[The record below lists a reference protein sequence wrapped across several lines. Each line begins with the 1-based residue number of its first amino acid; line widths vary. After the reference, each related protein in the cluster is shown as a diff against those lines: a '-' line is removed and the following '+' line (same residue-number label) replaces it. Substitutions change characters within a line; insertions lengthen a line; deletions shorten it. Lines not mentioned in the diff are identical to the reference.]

1 MSALSRT
8 ALLTAHAR
16 LTTSRTPSQ
25 LSLLPKARSFTTYSN
40 SRLPFASLALAKRRS
55 SPIVEGQV
63 QQTFTF
69 SRLTLRR
76 QSILAPPLQQQYYRL
91 LPCSEIRL
99 FHSSS
104 SNHHNNSM
112 AASSQRSPT
121 AGSGTLQTLKPNVV
135 ERYWNDI
142 AAHFR
147 EPGFST
153 FDKERSSLAIKD
165 PEFMRKLL
173 TTAISDYPGQGD
185 IVPSVITKS
194 CCDLFSSLDKQ
205 GKTEFLKLLAK
216 DFGVLQEDVVRSANQ
231 YVNYAQ
237 QDPGS
242 KALLRAEQLLRHA
255 IVPGHSKF
263 FDRVSRLPGGLKFL
277 IDLRA
282 DLLSIIAENR
292 QDIYLS
298 ALNESLREKMQAW
311 FVGFLD
317 LQRLT
322 WQSPAVLLEKVTQYE
337 AVHKFKD
344 FQDLKR
350 RVGPGRRV
358 FALMNKSMADEPL
371 VFVQVALVESLSD
384 NVQQILND
392 PSPGH
397 ANPAETVKC
406 AIFYSITTQVG
417 LSGIELGNFLIKRV
431 VRSLQVEF
439 PQIQTFSTLSPI
451 PGFRKWMDQNINLG
465 KKLLLPS
472 EEALVKQVYERNS
485 TSTNLASAEDQ
496 FKALL
501 KDPALIEQSNH
512 QMLEELRP
520 VLTRLCARYLLVEK
534 RRHLAL
540 DPVANFHLRNG
551 ACAHRL
557 NWLGDSSEKGMKE
570 SFGMMVNYL
579 YALDH
584 IEMNNQQYLQDGTIT
599 VSAADEDG
607 GGFYSVVLDSVPLT
621 QSRGTSK
628 NANEI
633 HIAGEGHERS
643 EAVNRLAKPA
653 HPGWDDV
660 EEEEFA
666 GELVGLDGGVK
677 FRLVKVVTA

>member
-1 MSALSRT
+1 
-8 ALLTAHAR
+8 
-16 LTTSRTPSQ
+16 
-25 LSLLPKARSFTTYSN
+25 
-40 SRLPFASLALAKRRS
+40 
-55 SPIVEGQV
+55 
-63 QQTFTF
+63 
-69 SRLTLRR
+69 
-76 QSILAPPLQQQYYRL
+76 
-91 LPCSEIRL
+91 
-99 FHSSS
+99 
-104 SNHHNNSM
+104 M
-112 AASSQRSPT
+112 AASSQRPPAPGT
-121 AGSGTLQTLKPNVV
+121 GSLQALKPTVV

-153 FDKERSSLAIKD
+153 FNKERSSMAIKD

-173 TTAISDYPGQGD
+173 TTAISNHPGQGD
-185 IVPSVITKS
+185 LVPSVIAKC

-205 GKTEFLKLLAK
+205 GKTEFLKLLAR

-231 YVNYAQ
+231 YVSAAQ

-242 KALLRAEQLLRHA
+242 KALMRAEQLLRHA

-282 DLLSIIAENR
+282 DLLSILPDNR

-298 ALNESLREKMQAW
+298 ALNESLKQKLQAW

-317 LQRLT
+317 LERLT

-350 RVGPGRRV
+350 RVGPGRRM
-358 FALMNKSMADEPL
+358 FALMNKNMPDEPL
-371 VFVQVALVESLSD
+371 VFVHVALVETLSD
-384 NVQQILND
+384 NVQRILND
-392 PSPGH
+392 PSPRH
-397 ANPAETVKC
+397 VNPAETVKC

-439 PQIQTFSTLSPI
+439 PQIQTFSTLSPV
-451 PGFRKWMDQNINLG
+451 PGFRKWIDQNIGLG
-465 KKLLLPS
+465 KKLLLPN
-472 EEALVKQVYERNS
+472 EEALVQQVYALNAS
-485 TSTNLASAEDQ
+485 NKQLGSAEDQ

-501 KDPALIEQSNH
+501 KDPALVGEADH
-512 QMLEELRP
+512 TMLETLRP
-520 VLTRLCARYLLVEK
+520 ILTRLCARYLLVEK

-557 NWLGDSSEKGMKE
+557 NWLGDVSEKGLKE

-607 GGFYSVVLDSVPLT
+607 GGLYSVVQESVPLT
-621 QSRGTSK
+621 TGADGAGGLGK
-628 NANEI
+628 KDKEI
-633 HIAGEGHERS
+633 HNAGEGREAS
-643 EAVNRLAKPA
+643 EEAWNRLAKPA
-653 HPGWDDV
+653 PPEW
-660 EEEEFA
+660 EEGDEEALA
-666 GELVGLDGGVK
+666 GELVGLEGGVK

>member
-1 MSALSRT
+1 
-8 ALLTAHAR
+8 
-16 LTTSRTPSQ
+16 
-25 LSLLPKARSFTTYSN
+25 
-40 SRLPFASLALAKRRS
+40 
-55 SPIVEGQV
+55 
-63 QQTFTF
+63 
-69 SRLTLRR
+69 
-76 QSILAPPLQQQYYRL
+76 
-91 LPCSEIRL
+91 
-99 FHSSS
+99 
-104 SNHHNNSM
+104 M
-112 AASSQRSPT
+112 AASSQRPPAPG
-121 AGSGTLQTLKPNVV
+121 AGSLQALKPTVV

-153 FDKERSSLAIKD
+153 FDKERSSMAIKD

-173 TTAISDYPGQGD
+173 TTAISNHPGQGD
-185 IVPSVITKS
+185 LVPSVIAKC
-194 CCDLFSSLDKQ
+194 CCDLFCSLDKQ
-205 GKTEFLKLLAK
+205 GKTEFLKLLAR
-216 DFGVLQEDVVRSANQ
+216 DFGVLQEDVIRSANQ
-231 YVNYAQ
+231 YTSAAQ

-242 KALLRAEQLLRHA
+242 KALMRAEQLLRHA

-282 DLLSIIAENR
+282 DLLNILADNR

-298 ALNESLREKMQAW
+298 ALNESLKEKLQAW

-322 WQSPAVLLEKVTQYE
+322 WQSPAVLLEKVTQHE

-350 RVGPGRRV
+350 RVGPGRRM
-358 FALMNKSMADEPL
+358 FALMNKNMPDEPL
-371 VFVQVALVESLSD
+371 VFVHVALVETLSD
-384 NVQQILND
+384 NVQRILND
-392 PSPGH
+392 PNPAH
-397 ANPAETVKC
+397 VDPAETVKC
-406 AIFYSITTQVG
+406 AIFYSITTQIG

-439 PQIQTFSTLSPI
+439 PQIETFSTLSPI
-451 PGFRKWMDQNINLG
+451 PGFRRWIDQNIGLG
-465 KKLLLPS
+465 KRLLLPA
-472 EEALVKQVYERNS
+472 EEPLVQQVFK
-485 TSTNLASAEDQ
+485 ASALGSSRIESTEDQ

-501 KDPALIEQSNH
+501 KDPALVGQTDH
-512 QMLEELRP
+512 MMLEELRP
-520 VLTRLCARYLLVEK
+520 ILTRLCARYLLVEK

-557 NWLGDSSEKGMKE
+557 NWLGDVSDKGLKE

-607 GGFYSVVLDSVPLT
+607 GGLYTVVQESVPLLT
-621 QSRGTSK
+621 NNNTGGASDAVGGIRREKKTVAK
-628 NANEI
+628 EI
-633 HIAGEGHERS
+633 HNAGEGREAS
-643 EAVNRLAKPA
+643 EEAWNRLAKPA
-653 HPGWDDV
+653 QPEWEDGD
-660 EEEEFA
+660 EEALA